1 MSDLGIFCP
10 IVPPYLLT
18 QLVRT
23 GAMAPAV
30 AEATLRMD
38 TELRG
43 RRLSPDSG
51 TAQGETAGRWTVYD
65 AEQGT
70 SLPGVPLRS
79 EGEPETG
86 DVSADEAARGI
97 AATLDLY
104 RDVYGRDSFDG
115 AGATAM
121 LTVHYGQDYANA
133 FWDGAHLVFGDGD
146 GRVFGRFTAALDVLA
161 HEFSHA
167 VTERTTGLV
176 YRGQSGALNESM
188 SDVFGACVKQ
198 QVLGQDAAAADW
210 LIGDG
215 IFMEGI
221 NARALRDMANPG
233 TAYDDAQFGT
243 DPQPAH
249 MDDYV
254 NTTDDNGGVHINS
267 GIPNRAFV
275 LAALAVGGSTAE
287 GAGRIWYSTLT
298 SGQVR
303 PDSDFVSFAAATV
316 DQAGEHADAVRQAWE
331 AVGIVLGSTPSAPGS
346 PTPAPQGLPTDP
358 APTDPAPSEPAPTDP
373 APTDPAPS
381 EPAPTEGMVA
391 VRRSGGFLGRSVEGS
406 IDLGSSD
413 PRVPHVR
420 ALVARC
426 DFGAVASGSPQ
437 ADRFV
442 YDFWVGAQA
451 VQVPEQHLTPELTEL
466 ADVVLDGDL

>member
-1 MSDLGIFCP
+1 MSYLGTFCP

-23 GAMAPAV
+23 GAMAPSV

-38 TELRG
+38 NEFRG
-43 RRLSPDSG
+43 RRLGPVSG
-51 TAQGETAGRWTVYD
+51 APPVKTSGRWTVYD

-70 SLPGVPLRS
+70 SLPGTPLRS

-97 AATLDLY
+97 TATLDLY
-104 RDVYGRDSFDG
+104 RDVYDRDSFDD
-115 AGATAM
+115 AGATVL

-146 GRVFGRFTAALDVLA
+146 GQVFGRFTAALDVLA

-198 QVLGQDAAAADW
+198 QGLGQDAAAADW

-215 IFMEGI
+215 IFVEGV

-233 TAYDDAQFGT
+233 TAYDDAQLGV

-275 LAALAVGGSTAE
+275 LAARAMGGSTAE

-303 PDSDFVSFAAATV
+303 PDADFVSFAAATV
-316 DQAGEHADAVRQAWE
+316 DQAGEHADAVREAWQ
-331 AVGIVLGSTPSAPGS
+331 AVGVLPGSATPALES

-358 APTDPAPSEPAPTDP
+358 VPTD
-373 APTDPAPS
+373 
-381 EPAPTEGMVA
+381 GVVA
-391 VRRSGGFLGRSVEGS
+391 VRRSGGFAGLAVEGS

-413 PRVPHVR
+413 PRVPQVR

-426 DFGAVASGSPQ
+426 DFAAVSSGNPQ

-442 YDFWVGAQA
+442 YDFQVGAQA
-451 VQVPEQHLTPELTEL
+451 MQVPEQHLTPELTEL
-466 ADVVLDGDL
+466 ADVVLKLR